1 MMDAMAEATP
11 HEIEA
16 KFLVKDAAA
25 FAQWETAGEF
35 ASGYELGAATEV
47 TVVDTY
53 VDTPDFRL
61 LRKGF
66 GLRMRQQNGLRL
78 ATLKATRM
86 VDAASIFRRIEIEEP
101 LADEAQIDDLSG
113 WPEAIRNAL
122 EDVAIEAARLQPL
135 CILRQQRIKRPLCA
149 LRRLTPQQRKQRSVQ
164 VAELS
169 LDTIQVCA
177 DADSPALAHYHE
189 LEIELA
195 PGLDEHELH
204 ALVAAMPA
212 QSALAPSAR
221 SKLEHALALLGNHP
235 AGAPENSLGLVPAM
249 HMAEA
254 CRLIWRKQLTAMLL
268 NEAGVRFSEN
278 PEYVHDMRV
287 ATRRARAAAKLYG
300 GYFRPKAIRSA
311 LKALRRTARLLGAVR
326 DLDVA
331 MSKLEQ
337 FDAKHNG
344 KMSAF
349 AGTLAGWQVRRDAAH
364 DELIAWLDS
373 EAYHRFVTRFA
384 GFCQSPGKGVE
395 KLEPRTGKPP
405 EPCQV
410 RHVTPSLIM
419 NCFERVRT
427 FETLFEGENAVP
439 VETLHLLRIECKYLR
454 YNLEFVDELL
464 GQEARQVIGALRT
477 LQDRLGNM
485 NDAAVGAQ
493 MVAAGPEGHSE
504 AAGRY
509 LAAQDKIVQR
519 LRRRVAE
526 DLQHFVAPA
535 NRRRLAIAIAG
546 I

>member
-1 MMDAMAEATP
+1 MMDAMAEVTP

-35 ASGYELGAATEV
+35 ASGYDLGAATEV

-86 VDAASIFRRIEIEEP
+86 ADAASIFRRIEIEEP

-122 EDVAIEAARLQPL
+122 EDVATESARLQPL
-135 CILRQQRIKRPLCA
+135 CTLRQQRIKRPLCA
-149 LRRLTPQQRKQRSVQ
+149 LRRLTPHQRKHRSVQ

-177 DADSPALAHYHE
+177 GADGPAVAHYHE

-195 PGLDEHELH
+195 PGLDEQELH

-221 SKLEHALALLGNHP
+221 SKLEHALALLGNHA

-278 PEYVHDMRV
+278 PEYIHDMRV

-331 MSKLEQ
+331 MSGLEQ

-344 KMSAF
+344 KTSAF
-349 AGTLAGWQVRRDAAH
+349 AGTLAGCQVRRDAAH

-373 EAYHRFVTRFA
+373 EAYYRFVTRFA
-384 GFCQSPGKGVE
+384 AFCQSPGKGVLTRE
-395 KLEPRTGKPP
+395 VRPGKPP

-439 VETLHLLRIECKYLR
+439 VETLYLLQIECKYLR

-477 LQDRLGNM
+477 LQDRLDNM

-493 MVAAGPEGHSE
+493 MVVAGPEGQSE

-526 DLQHFVAPA
+526 DLRHFVAPA